1 MSLDAARNSACA
13 TDASSGQECMTE
25 EALIERVLAHAD
37 TPLALPTKLTQAQQA
52 AADCLLDALPNAA
65 VLVLR
70 ANAGAG
76 KTTILRYLRGR
87 TGGVIVGMRDF
98 VEALMVRRPDSIEQA
113 FVEIVQT
120 AMANHEVAI
129 LDDFHLIAAIA
140 EHYNYTRGG
149 VLDAAVDAV
158 VAECAAADCKLILAT
173 GKGNGLWAIDC
184 RAFRCDLADF
194 SAGDYADLCHTFL
207 EGRIAARLDY
217 ARIHRFAPGLNAHQ
231 IQNACLWNTRRQEL
245 TTDTFIEY
253 LTWVHITSNVEI
265 EEVEPVTWSE
275 LKGIEDVIEALEA
288 KIVLPFEKPEL
299 AAELALKPKRG
310 VLLAGP
316 PGTGKTTIGRALAHR
331 LKGKFFLIDG
341 TVVADE
347 NNFYVILRSIFER
360 AKRNAPS
367 VIFIDDADLL
377 FENGSKG
384 FYRYLLTML
393 DGLESASAEKVCVMM
408 TAMEVS
414 SIPAALLR
422 SGRVELWLETRL
434 PDTEARAAILR
445 ARLSGLAAPVGGADI
460 PLLAGAS
467 RGLTGA
473 DLKAVVEDG
482 KLLFA
487 RDKATGKSERPIDE
501 YFLEAI
507 GTVRAN
513 RRSYAKRKGVQLTEA
528 APFGFAG

>member
-1 MSLDAARNSACA
+1 
-13 TDASSGQECMTE
+13 
-25 EALIERVLAHAD
+25 
-37 TPLALPTKLTQAQQA
+37 
-52 AADCLLDALPNAA
+52 
-65 VLVLR
+65 
-70 ANAGAG
+70 
-76 KTTILRYLRGR
+76 
-87 TGGVIVGMRDF
+87 
-98 VEALMVRRPDSIEQA
+98 
-113 FVEIVQT
+113 
-120 AMANHEVAI
+120 MANHEVAI
-129 LDDFHLIAAIA
+129 LDDFHLITAIA

-149 VLDAAVDAV
+149 VLDAAVEAV
-158 VAECAAADCKLILAT
+158 IAECAAAGCKLILAT
-173 GKGNGLWAIDC
+173 TKTDVPSAIDC

-194 SAGDYADLCHTFL
+194 SADDYADLCHTFL
-207 EGRIAARLDY
+207 SGRIAARLDY
-217 ARIHRFAPGLNAHQ
+217 ARIHRFAPALNAHQ
-231 IQNACLWNTRRQEL
+231 IRNACLWNTRGHEL

-253 LTWVHITSNVEI
+253 LTSKNITSNVEI

-275 LKGIEDVIEALEA
+275 LKGIDDVIEALEA
-288 KIVLPFEKPEL
+288 KIVLPFENPEL
-299 AAELALKPKRG
+299 AVELALKPKRG

-331 LKGKFFLIDG
+331 LKGKFFLVDG

-347 NNFYVILRSIFER
+347 NNFYVMLRSIFER

-434 PDTEARAAILR
+434 PDTDARAAILR
-445 ARLSGLAAPVGGADI
+445 ARLNGLTAPVNQADI

-487 RDKATGKSERPIDE
+487 RDRATNKTERPIDD

-507 GTVRAN
+507 ATVRAN
-513 RRSYAKRKGVQLTEA
+513 RRSYTRRKGGQLTDA
-528 APFGFAG
+528 SPFGFAG